1 MSIKRILASALGL
14 VLSVALVGAQSP
26 PLLPL
31 AQVRPGM
38 RGVGKTVFSGSQ
50 VEEFGVEVVDIIR
63 NYYPQQDL
71 ILVRLHGERIDYTG
85 VVAGMSGS
93 PVYLE
98 GKLVGALALRVGSFT
113 KEALAGVTP
122 IEQMVSL
129 IDKEKDRPWEEMSSG
144 SSWNRYLDFALGVGR
159 DDRQQGDLWEE
170 VFSSRSFN
178 SGLPVPVAFSGFRRE
193 VVDWASERLAQWGF
207 VAVQGGSS
215 SSDERGGPVALQPGD
230 AVSQVLIDGDM
241 GIDVAGTVTW
251 CRGDTVL
258 AFGHQVFGVGA
269 VRLPM
274 GQTRV
279 LATVPS
285 LLGSDKV
292 TTVSRIIGTIRQDR
306 LSGLFG
312 IVGEVPPMIPVCIRY
327 RSLSGQ
333 VQEYHFRV
341 AVARQL
347 DTVIPFYLRIAVLN
361 ALLTSRL
368 GGGDVSL
375 KAEGE
380 ISLADGK
387 KVRLDNFFTGTRS
400 AGFFSPSSDAVQA
413 ADDLTAVLASLM
425 VNQFQEPAI
434 SKVDVEFSERPS
446 FASAEIAA
454 VWYDKTE
461 VAPGDTVT
469 VTLLLRP
476 FQSQQTLRIVRRVV
490 IPATVTGDRLRII
503 VGGAAA
509 VEAIARRQNPARF
522 QPKSF
527 AHLVKLLNERRRND
541 RLYVQVL
548 TSEVGAMVGDAPM
561 PNLPRSVLTVFD
573 SRRMEQ
579 IALLTSNV
587 VYEEAVPVDLVVTG
601 SRTLRLRVRGRAE

>member
-1 MSIKRILASALGL
+1 MSIKRTLASVLGL
-14 VLSVALVGAQSP
+14 VLSVTLAGAQSP
-26 PLLPL
+26 PLFPL

-85 VVAGMSGS
+85 VAAGMSGS

-129 IDKEKDRPWEEMSSG
+129 IDKEKDRAREEMSNG
-144 SSWNRYLDFALGVGR
+144 SSWNPYLDFALGAGR
-159 DDRQQGDLWEE
+159 DARQQGDLWEA
-170 VFSSRSFN
+170 VFSTRSFN
-178 SGLPVPVAFSGFRRE
+178 SGLPVPVGFSGFRRE

-215 SSDERGGPVALQPGD
+215 SSDEPDGPVALQPGD

-251 CRGDTVL
+251 CRGDTIL

-312 IVGEVPPMIPVCIRY
+312 IVGEVPPMIPVYIRY
-327 RSLSGQ
+327 RSLSDQ

-380 ISLADGK
+380 ISLADGR

-434 SKVDVEFSERPS
+434 SKVDVEFRERPS

-469 VTLLLRP
+469 ITLLLRP
-476 FQSQQTLRIVRRVV
+476 FQSQQTLPIVRRVV

-503 VGGAAA
+503 VGGATA

-527 AHLVKLLNERRRND
+527 AHLVKLLNERRKND

-573 SRRMEQ
+573 SRRMER

-601 SRTLRLRVRGRAE
+601 SRTLRLRLRGRTE

>member
-1 MSIKRILASALGL
+1 MSIKRTLASALGL
-14 VLSVALVGAQSP
+14 VLSVTLVRAQSP

-38 RGVGKTVFSGSQ
+38 KGVGKTVFSGSQ

-85 VVAGMSGS
+85 VAAGMSGS

-129 IDKEKDRPWEEMSSG
+129 IDKEKDRAWEEMSSG
-144 SSWNRYLDFALGVGR
+144 SSWNPYLDFALGVGR

-170 VFSSRSFN
+170 VFSTRSFN

-193 VVDWASERLAQWGF
+193 VVDWAGERLAQWGF

-215 SSDERGGPVALQPGD
+215 SSDGPGGPVALQPGD

-312 IVGEVPPMIPVCIRY
+312 IVGEVPPMIPVYIRY

-375 KAEGE
+375 KAEGQ

-387 KVRLDNFFTGTRS
+387 KVRLDNFFTGTRT
-400 AGFFSPSSDAVQA
+400 AGCFSPSSDAVQA
-413 ADDLTAVLASLM
+413 ADD
-425 VNQFQEPAI
+425 
-434 SKVDVEFSERPS
+434 
-446 FASAEIAA
+446 
-454 VWYDKTE
+454 
-461 VAPGDTVT
+461 
-469 VTLLLRP
+469 
-476 FQSQQTLRIVRRVV
+476 
-490 IPATVTGDRLRII
+490 
-503 VGGAAA
+503 
-509 VEAIARRQNPARF
+509 
-522 QPKSF
+522 
-527 AHLVKLLNERRRND
+527 
-541 RLYVQVL
+541 
-548 TSEVGAMVGDAPM
+548 
-561 PNLPRSVLTVFD
+561 
-573 SRRMEQ
+573 
-579 IALLTSNV
+579 
-587 VYEEAVPVDLVVTG
+587 
-601 SRTLRLRVRGRAE
+601 